1 MLLVI
6 IFIIIIISI
15 FFIYNNNT
23 KIEKIENFNTSNNID
38 NLEIIERSPAY
49 QNLIKKLLS
58 NKKEI
63 FTEEEMDIMKNKFQF
78 YDTEDGIKNIT
89 SDVLKETKNDNPE
102 NLTNEISITGNIF
115 TNPAF
120 NDILNGF
127 QNTTELDC
135 KDVKVLQRPLY
146 LNNYYYDM
154 YGNKI
159 EASLKDYI
167 NDYHIRIDNNN
178 NEGQKVNIIK
188 GNNNFIIP
196 SQFETLKYQ
205 TNAYNIDWNRIVN
218 PMTTF

>member
-6 IFIIIIISI
+6 IFIIIISI
-15 FFIYNNNT
+15 FFIYNNKT
-23 KIEKIENFNTSNNID
+23 KKIENFNITDNID
-38 NLEIIERSPAY
+38 NLEIMKRSPTY

-58 NKKEI
+58 DKKEF
-63 FTEEEMDIMKNKFQF
+63 FTEEELDIMKNKFQF
-78 YDTEDGIKNIT
+78 YDTYNGIKNIT
-89 SDVLKETKNDNPE
+89 SNILKETNNNNPE
-102 NLTNEISITGNIF
+102 NLTNEISITDNIF

-127 QNTTELDC
+127 QNTKDLDC

-167 NDYHIRIDNNN
+167 NDYHIRINDNN

-188 GNNNFIIP
+188 GKSNFIIP
-196 SQFETLKYQ
+196 NQFDTLKYQ
-205 TNAYNIDWNRIVN
+205 TNAYNIDWNRIIN

>member
-1 MLLVI
+1 MLSVI

-23 KIEKIENFNTSNNID
+23 KSEKIENFNITNNID
-38 NLEIIERSPAY
+38 NLEIMERSPAY

-78 YDTEDGIKNIT
+78 YNTEDGIKNIT
-89 SDVLKETKNDNPE
+89 SNVLKETKNDNPE

-188 GNNNFIIP
+188 GKSNFIIP
-196 SQFETLKYQ
+196 NQFDTLKYQ

>member
-1 MLLVI
+1 MLSVI

-23 KIEKIENFNTSNNID
+23 KSEKIENLNITDNID
-38 NLEIIERSPAY
+38 NLEIMERSPAY
-49 QNLIKKLLS
+49 QNLIKKILS

-63 FTEEEMDIMKNKFQF
+63 FTKEEMDIMKNKFQF

-89 SDVLKETKNDNPE
+89 SDVLKETKNNNPE
-102 NLTNEISITGNIF
+102 NLTNEISITDNIF

-127 QNTTELDC
+127 QNTKDLDC

-188 GNNNFIIP
+188 GKSNFIIP
-196 SQFETLKYQ
+196 NQFDTLKYQ

>member
-6 IFIIIIISI
+6 IFIIIFISI
-15 FFIYNNNT
+15 FFNYNNNT
-23 KIEKIENFNTSNNID
+23 KTEKIENFNTSNNID

-89 SDVLKETKNDNPE
+89 SDVLKETKNNNPE

>member
-23 KIEKIENFNTSNNID
+23 KTEKIENFNTSNNID

-159 EASLKDYI
+159 KASLKDYF

-188 GNNNFIIP
+188 GKNNFIIP
-196 SQFETLKYQ
+196 SQFDTLKYQ

>member
-1 MLLVI
+1 MGALSAFKKVPLFSKISTKLIILIILLSAVPLLLV
-6 IFIIIIISI
+6 SY
-15 FFIYNNNT
+15 FF
-23 KIEKIENFNTSNNID
+23 FNSYRD
-38 NLEIIERSPAY
+38 SLEHHI
-49 QNLIKKLLS
+49 
-58 NKKEI
+58 
-63 FTEEEMDIMKNKFQF
+63 
-78 YDTEDGIKNIT
+78 TEDFELMAESQEGHLLTFLESMKGRVVDFS
-89 SDVLKETKNDNPE
+89 SDGFIRDLVQNTINNPE
-102 NLTNEISITGNIF
+102 NLTNEISITDNIF

-127 QNTTELDC
+127 QNTKDLDC

-167 NDYHIRIDNNN
+167 NDYHIRINDNN

-188 GNNNFIIP
+188 GKSNFIIP
-196 SQFETLKYQ
+196 NQFDTLKYQ
-205 TNAYNIDWNRIVN
+205 TNAYNIDWNRIIN

>member
-6 IFIIIIISI
+6 IFIIIFISI
-15 FFIYNNNT
+15 FFNYNNNT
-23 KIEKIENFNTSNNID
+23 KTDKIENFNTSNNID

-63 FTEEEMDIMKNKFQF
+63 FTEEEMNIMKNKFQF

-89 SDVLKETKNDNPE
+89 SNVLKETKNNNPE

-120 NDILNGF
+120 NDILNDF
-127 QNTTELDC
+127 QNTKELDC

-146 LNNYYYDM
+146 LNNYYYDI

-205 TNAYNIDWNRIVN
+205 TNAYNIDWNRIIN

>member
-1 MLLVI
+1 MLTVI

-15 FFIYNNNT
+15 FFIYTNNT
-23 KIEKIENFNTSNNID
+23 KTNKIENFNITDNID
-38 NLEIIERSPAY
+38 NLVIMERTPAY
-49 QNLIKKLLS
+49 QNLINKLLS

-63 FTEEEMDIMKNKFQF
+63 FTENEIDIMQNKFQF

-89 SDVLKETKNDNPE
+89 SNFLNKTQNNNPE

-115 TNPAF
+115 SNPTF
-120 NDILNGF
+120 NDIINGF
-127 QNTTELDC
+127 QNTKVLDC
-135 KDVKVLQRPLY
+135 TDVKVLKKPLY

-159 EASLKDYI
+159 ESSLKDYF

-188 GNNNFIIP
+188 GKSNFIIP
-196 SQFETLKYQ
+196 NQFDTLKYQ
-205 TNAYNIDWNRIVN
+205 TNAYNIDWNRIIN

>member
-1 MLLVI
+1 MRSLPFMKMAKRKGPMKSL
-6 IFIIIIISI
+6 
-15 FFIYNNNT
+15 
-23 KIEKIENFNTSNNID
+23 KICT
-38 NLEIIERSPAY
+38 P
-49 QNLIKKLLS
+49 
-58 NKKEI
+58 
-63 FTEEEMDIMKNKFQF
+63 DIR
-78 YDTEDGIKNIT
+78 
-89 SDVLKETKNDNPE
+89 
-102 NLTNEISITGNIF
+102 
-115 TNPAF
+115 
-120 NDILNGF
+120 GF
-127 QNTTELDC
+127 QNTKDLDC

-188 GNNNFIIP
+188 GKSNFIIP
-196 SQFETLKYQ
+196 NQFDTLKYQ

>member
-23 KIEKIENFNTSNNID
+23 KTEKIENFNTSNNID

-58 NKKEI
+58 NKKKI

-159 EASLKDYI
+159 KASLKDYF

-188 GNNNFIIP
+188 GKNNFIIP
-196 SQFETLKYQ
+196 SQFDTLKYQ

>member
-1 MLLVI
+1 MLSVI

-15 FFIYNNNT
+15 FIIYNNNT
-23 KIEKIENFNTSNNID
+23 KTEKIENFNITDNID
-38 NLEIIERSPAY
+38 NLEIMERSPTY

-58 NKKEI
+58 DKKEI
-63 FTEEEMDIMKNKFQF
+63 FTEEEIDILKNKFQF

-89 SDVLKETKNDNPE
+89 SNVLKETKNENSE

-115 TNPAF
+115 ANPAF

-127 QNTTELDC
+127 QNTKDLDC

-167 NDYHIRIDNNN
+167 NDYHIRIDNND
-178 NEGQKVNIIK
+178 NEGQKVNILK
-188 GNNNFIIP
+188 GKSNFIIP
-196 SQFETLKYQ
+196 NQFDTLKYQ

-218 PMTTF
+218 PMTTY